1 MPAISAHAPGKVIL
15 FGEHAVVYG
24 RPAIAVP
31 LTQVSARVV
40 ALADIRAPANT
51 ITLESVGV
59 LDRVNLNDLAADH
72 PLAKAVRLTLQA
84 LSAGSI
90 PSVTLRIQSSIPIA
104 AGLGSGA
111 AVSVVLIRA
120 LTAFLGLHMPD
131 EQVNELAFEVEKL
144 HHGNPSG
151 IDNSVVTY
159 ARPVYFKR
167 NQPIQIL
174 KVARPFS
181 IVVGDT
187 GVAAPTADAVAGVRS
202 RWLADQNLFD
212 GYFDQIGAITEQ
224 ARAAIETGATGRL
237 GPLMDENQS
246 WLEKISVSSPE
257 LETLILAA
265 RQAGAQG
272 AKLCGAGQGGNM
284 VALVQSE
291 QVGAVERALR
301 AAGAVRTFVSEVG
314 ASGLPDHTP

>member
-1 MPAISAHAPGKVIL
+1 MPAISGHAPGKVIL

-31 LTQVSARVV
+31 LTQVSAHVV

-51 ITLESVGV
+51 ITIESVGV
-59 LDRVNLNDLAADH
+59 LDRVNLNDLAEDN

-84 LSAGSI
+84 LSADSI
-90 PSVTLRIQSSIPIA
+90 PSVTLRIQSSIPIS

-111 AVSVVLIRA
+111 AVSVALIRA

-167 NQPIQIL
+167 NQLIQIL
-174 KVARPFS
+174 KVANPFT

-187 GVAAPTADAVAGVRS
+187 GVAAPTAAAVAGVRS
-202 RWLADQNLFD
+202 RWMADQNLFD
-212 GYFDQIGAITEQ
+212 DYFDQIGAITEQ
-224 ARAAIETGATGRL
+224 ARTAIESGATDRL

-246 WLEKISVSSPE
+246 WLEKIGVSSPE

-284 VALVQSE
+284 VAFVRPE
-291 QVGAVERALR
+291 QVGAVERALL
-301 AAGAVRTFVSEVG
+301 AAGAVRTIVSEVG
-314 ASGLPDHTP
+314 ASGLPDLTP